1 MPDRENLA
9 MKAVKSADLQPPG
22 DHRVAGI
29 HLPELMAADH
39 AVLADHEPV
48 QCFCVE
54 LCPTV
59 GHISTQNGHAV
70 DARRGGDET
79 RTVLPRS
86 LPNLSLDPPVTEAV
100 PGSARTR
107 LEGVSDEA
115 TPTPVEELDDELA
128 TEAEAPDDLDSE
140 ALERR
145 SLALG
150 QVVKFGDPVLKS
162 AASPVTEFDDEL
174 AEEADRMIELMR
186 DAIGVGLA
194 ATQLGKL
201 RRMLVF
207 QVGSEAEPTVL
218 VNPEIEW
225 RSDDLVTAE
234 EGCLSLP
241 GVVVDV
247 ERPLY
252 VRARAQ
258 DVRGDPL
265 MIEASG
271 LEARVIQHEVDH
283 LDGVLM
289 LDRTEKEQRKGALR
303 ALREGGTYA
312 PERPGEDDEGAEESV
327 SPQE

>member
-1 MPDRENLA
+1 M
-9 MKAVKSADLQPPG
+9 AD
-22 DHRVAGI
+22 
-29 HLPELMAADH
+29 E
-39 AVLADHEPV
+39 
-48 QCFCVE
+48 
-54 LCPTV
+54 
-59 GHISTQNGHAV
+59 
-70 DARRGGDET
+70 
-79 RTVLPRS
+79 
-86 LPNLSLDPPVTEAV
+86 VTN
-100 PGSARTR
+100 
-107 LEGVSDEA
+107 
-115 TPTPVEELDDELA
+115 TPVEELDDELA
-128 TEAEAPDDLDSE
+128 TEAEAPDDLDRE

-145 SLALG
+145 SQALA
-150 QVVKFGDPVLKS
+150 QVVKFGDPVLRS

-174 AEEADRMIELMR
+174 AAEAERMIELMR

-225 RSDDLVTAE
+225 RSDDLATAE

-258 DVRGDPL
+258 DVHGEPL
-265 MIEASG
+265 TVEASG
-271 LEARVIQHEVDH
+271 LEARVIQHETDH

-289 LDRTEKEQRKGALR
+289 LDRTEREQRKGALR

-312 PERPGEDDEGAEESV
+312 PPREDEDEEATEPEETRMRGRSASEAEERPV
-327 SPQE
+327 

>member
-1 MPDRENLA
+1 
-9 MKAVKSADLQPPG
+9 
-22 DHRVAGI
+22 
-29 HLPELMAADH
+29 MA
-39 AVLADHEPV
+39 
-48 QCFCVE
+48 
-54 LCPTV
+54 
-59 GHISTQNGHAV
+59 
-70 DARRGGDET
+70 
-79 RTVLPRS
+79 
-86 LPNLSLDPPVTEAV
+86 
-100 PGSARTR
+100 
-107 LEGVSDEA
+107 DEA

-128 TEAEAPDDLDSE
+128 TEAEEPEGLDSE

-145 SLALG
+145 SEALA

-162 AASPVTEFDDEL
+162 AASRVTEFDDEL
-174 AEEADRMIELMR
+174 AEEAERMIELMR

-225 RSDDLVTAE
+225 RSDDELVTAE

-247 ERPLY
+247 ERPLH
-252 VRARAQ
+252 VRARAV
-258 DVRGDPL
+258 DVHGEPL
-265 MIEASG
+265 TIEASG

-289 LDRTEKEQRKGALR
+289 LDRTQKEQRKGALR
-303 ALREGGTYA
+303 ALREGGTFA
-312 PERPGEDDEGAEESV
+312 PERPEDEGAEAEETMTRGLSEGGAKER
-327 SPQE
+327 PD

>member
-1 MPDRENLA
+1 
-9 MKAVKSADLQPPG
+9 
-22 DHRVAGI
+22 
-29 HLPELMAADH
+29 MA
-39 AVLADHEPV
+39 
-48 QCFCVE
+48 
-54 LCPTV
+54 
-59 GHISTQNGHAV
+59 
-70 DARRGGDET
+70 
-79 RTVLPRS
+79 
-86 LPNLSLDPPVTEAV
+86 
-100 PGSARTR
+100 
-107 LEGVSDEA
+107 DEA
-115 TPTPVEELDDELA
+115 TPTSVEELDDELA
-128 TEAEAPDDLDSE
+128 TEAEAPDDLDRE

-145 SLALG
+145 SQALA

-162 AASPVTEFDDEL
+162 AASPVTEFNGEL
-174 AEEADRMIELMR
+174 AEEASRMIGLMR

-207 QVGSEAEPTVL
+207 QVGCEAEPTVL

-247 ERPLY
+247 ERPLH

-258 DVRGDPL
+258 DVHGDPL
-265 MIEASG
+265 LLEASG

-289 LDRTEKEQRKGALR
+289 LDRTEKDQRKGALR

-312 PERPGEDDEGAEESV
+312 PERPGEDEAGVEETSGPAEE
-327 SPQE
+327 

>member
-1 MPDRENLA
+1 
-9 MKAVKSADLQPPG
+9 
-22 DHRVAGI
+22 
-29 HLPELMAADH
+29 
-39 AVLADHEPV
+39 
-48 QCFCVE
+48 
-54 LCPTV
+54 
-59 GHISTQNGHAV
+59 
-70 DARRGGDET
+70 
-79 RTVLPRS
+79 
-86 LPNLSLDPPVTEAV
+86 
-100 PGSARTR
+100 
-107 LEGVSDEA
+107 VSEEA
-115 TPTPVEELDDELA
+115 TPTPVEEVDDELA
-128 TEAEAPDDLDSE
+128 TEAEAPEGLDTE

-145 SLALG
+145 AQALA

-162 AASPVTEFDDEL
+162 AASPVMEFDERL
-174 AEEADRMIELMR
+174 ATDAERMIELMR

-194 ATQLGKL
+194 ATQLGTL

-247 ERPLY
+247 ERPLHI
-252 VRARAQ
+252 RARAV
-258 DVRGDPL
+258 DVRGEPL

-271 LEARVIQHEVDH
+271 LEARVIQHETDH

-289 LDRTEKEQRKGALR
+289 LDRTEKEQKKGALR

-312 PERPGEDDEGAEESV
+312 PERPEEIAAQTELSEESAEE
-327 SPQE
+327 